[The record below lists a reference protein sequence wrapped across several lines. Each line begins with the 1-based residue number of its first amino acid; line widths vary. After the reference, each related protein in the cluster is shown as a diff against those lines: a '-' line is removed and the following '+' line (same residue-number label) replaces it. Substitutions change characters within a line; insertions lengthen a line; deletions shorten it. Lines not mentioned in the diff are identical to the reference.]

1 MRLFFVAGFAVASLC
16 SIAKDPVVMTVDGKD
31 VLKSE
36 FEYLYHKNSRQQLE
50 PQTIDDYVEMFKLYK
65 RKVADAKACGIDTT
79 ATFRDEM
86 RQYRRELAAPYL
98 VDSTFID
105 ALVQ

>member
-50 PQTIDDYVEMFKLYK
+50 QIG
-65 RKVADAKACGIDTT
+65 RASC
-79 ATFRDEM
+79 
-86 RQYRRELAAPYL
+86 RER
-98 VDSTFID
+98 V
-105 ALVQ
+105 